1 MVRKVGG
8 IHIPRGVS
16 GQIGDKIFEDDSFV
30 RYDEPPGEAE
40 LLAVFRKWTQNTPEG
55 TFQEV
60 LDEWI
65 AGRVEMGLSVN
76 PGPVDPNERPK
87 KKPTKA
93 FQSALERVF
102 DEVRAEQ
109 AKKDKKRGKR
119 K

>member
-1 MVRKVGG
+1 VVRRIEGIYIPKRGG
-8 IHIPRGVS
+8 
-16 GQIGDKIFEDDSFV
+16 GQIGDDICEDDSYL
-30 RYDEPPGEAE
+30 RRDEPPNEAE
-40 LLAVFRKWTQNTPEG
+40 LLAVFRKSTQNTPEG
-55 TFQEV
+55 TFQAV

-87 KKPTKA
+87 KKPAKA